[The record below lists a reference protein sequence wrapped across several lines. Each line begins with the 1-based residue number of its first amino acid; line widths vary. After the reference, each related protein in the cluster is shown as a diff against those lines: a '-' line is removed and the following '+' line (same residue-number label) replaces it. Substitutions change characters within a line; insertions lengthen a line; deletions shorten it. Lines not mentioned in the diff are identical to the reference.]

1 MLELAT
7 AEKSRLD
14 EQLGLVEKRRGDL
27 ETTHNSTSREQ
38 AKLNRRLVNSFAWET
53 FFIHALSLSACLN

>member
-38 AKLNRRLVNSFAWET
+38 AKLNRRWVF
-53 FFIHALSLSACLN
+53 